1 MRNTNQAL
9 SMYENSL
16 YENSLVSAMS
26 VEKARMEIA
35 KARLL
40 LACPRPMLAN
50 SYDSNDADFS
60 TNPDSD
66 NA

>member
-16 YENSLVSAMS
+16 VSAIS
-26 VEKARMEIA
+26 VEKARMEIG

-40 LACPRPMLAN
+40 LACHRPMLAN

>member
-16 YENSLVSAMS
+16 VSAIS

-35 KARLL
+35 KARVL
-40 LACPRPMLAN
+40 LACRPMLAN

>member
-1 MRNTNQAL
+1 MRNINQAL

-16 YENSLVSAMS
+16 VSAIS

-40 LACPRPMLAN
+40 LACHRPMLAN
-50 SYDSNDADFS
+50 SYDSKDADFS